1 MIGNMRM
8 KKRMEM
14 YGKDF
19 GDRSNVSQENNAEP
33 LSRSSVNESMSNILK
48 FDDGEEDLLKKELKF
63 D

>member
-19 GDRSNVSQENNAEP
+19 GDRSNVSNENNPEP
-33 LSRSSVNESMSNILK
+33 LSRSSMNESMSNMLR
-48 FDDGEEDLLKKELKF
+48 FDDGEEDLPKKELKF